1 MAAVAAAD
9 LADALNKTYRNVSG
23 VAIGG
28 AISYAPRLTTWRDE
42 FFAALDL
49 DDVSQKL
56 VSRWIVPTNKLIL
69 SIPAGSLAYAAQY
82 SVATLIAQ
90 LVQQTIYAARF
101 NGFTPIPALDTAL
114 TTAFNN
120 AWT

>member
-1 MAAVAAAD
+1 MAAIPAAD
-9 LADALNKTYRNVSG
+9 LADALNKTYRNVIG

-28 AISYAPRLTTWRDE
+28 AITYTPRLTTWRDE
-42 FFAALDL
+42 FFAALDIGNTSERL
-49 DDVSQKL
+49 I
-56 VSRWIVPTNKLIL
+56 SRWVVPTNKLLL
-69 SIPAGSLAYAAQY
+69 SVPQGSLVYASQF
-82 SVATLIAQ
+82 SVAMPIAQ

-101 NGFTPIPALDTAL
+101 NGFTPPGALDAAL